1 MFSITSGVF
10 SRKQQFLVLMFRID
24 FLSFAGSTSQLIVHS
39 SRVRT
44 PQRHNS
50 ESVLY
55 MNDDQ
60 VSLSSVNNN
69 NNNNKTLQT
78 EQQSSR
84 NNHRLFPVN
93 TYTES
98 NKSPEP
104 KLQLQNNQSP
114 DKQTIK

>member
-1 MFSITSGVF
+1 M
-10 SRKQQFLVLMFRID
+10 
-24 FLSFAGSTSQLIVHS
+24 HS

-60 VSLSSVNNN
+60 SNSL
-69 NNNNKTLQT
+69 TLNSDKKLAQS
-78 EQQSSR
+78 EQSSR

-93 TYTES
+93 TYTEANIS
-98 NKSPEP
+98 TELK
-104 KLQLQNNQSP
+104 QLQNNQQS
-114 DKQTIK
+114 DKQAIK

>member
-69 NNNNKTLQT
+69 NNKT

-104 KLQLQNNQSP
+104 KQLQNNQSP

>member
-1 MFSITSGVF
+1 M
-10 SRKQQFLVLMFRID
+10 
-24 FLSFAGSTSQLIVHS
+24 HS

-55 MNDDQ
+55 MNDEQ
-60 VSLSSVNNN
+60 ASLTSANS
-69 NNNNKTLQT
+69 NKNLAQT

-93 TYTES
+93 TYVES
-98 NKSPEP
+98 NNLSETK
-104 KLQLQNNQSP
+104 QLQNHLVSDQ
-114 DKQTIK
+114 QAIK